1 MSVDPMAYEAQF
13 FGFTPQTCMLRVYIA
28 FQDYLFE
35 MMLVVEGVILKKL
48 DAIPG
53 CQISPSQIRKCTEKF
68 LLFMKD
74 HFDKLF
80 GRMEEV
86 LLQLVLN
93 IPKNVLLPEDKVH
106 EQYPCSREEFQAL
119 QEELQQL
126 QQQCRAEAAAGEA
139 LRAELEEQKAVVG
152 ELEKIVQCFNGLEN
166 ICREHGTGNFK
177 ESFAFLTQNSK
188 RLQDALKDV
197 EEKSK
202 KMEQDEKLL

>member
-106 EQYPCSREEFQAL
+106 EQYPCSKEEFQAL

-139 LRAELEEQKAVVG
+139 LRAELEEQKAVMG

-166 ICREHGTGNFK
+166 ICREHGTGSFK

-188 RLQDALKDV
+188 RLQDALKEV

-202 KMEQDEKLL
+202 KMEQNEKLL

>member
-93 IPKNVLLPEDKVH
+93 IPRNVLLPEDKVH
-106 EQYPCSREEFQAL
+106 EQYPYSKEEFQAL
-119 QEELQQL
+119 QQELQQL
-126 QQQCRAEAAAGEA
+126 QQQCRAETAAGEA
-139 LRAELEEQKAVVG
+139 LRAELEEQKVVMG
-152 ELEKIVQCFNGLEN
+152 ELEKILQWFNGLEN

-188 RLQDALKDV
+188 KLQDVLKDV
-197 EEKSK
+197 VEKSK
-202 KMEQDEKLL
+202 KMEQHEQLL